1 MFLFDLSND
10 SFGGITRGLQLEMMD
25 LASFIVVYVLLVF
38 MSMKL
43 RLGGIS
49 LANRTLHSF
58 RY

>member
-10 SFGGITRGLQLEMMD
+10 SLGGMTRRLQLEMMG

-43 RLGGIS
+43 RLGGIF
-49 LANRTLHSF
+49 LDNRNLRF
-58 RY
+58 FLY